1 MEWFLLFHTVEA
13 PKIKEIIKI
22 IVDGDGGVGKTTMLK
37 RLTEG
42 KFDPGT
48 PITIGLDFFVKE
60 YYLFDQKVW
69 AQFWDFVGASR
80 FDILRPTCY
89 GGAFSMVL
97 VCDLT
102 RIMTTTEERMDYFLG
117 VANSAHINPE
127 KIILVGSKTDLF
139 YERSVNPEYLAVF
152 REQYNFHNVIEVSAR
167 SNNNLE
173 LLFESA
179 VALGM
184 YNKGLVNKDEFEEY
198 SSHTNSRIEEP
209 YIEPHEKIL
218 RKCYQCEQRLYFY
231 EFASTNPTISQQVLA
246 KIWKSPHVEILCC
259 KCFNSY
265 EQKVPRI
272 CSTYEL

>member
-1 MEWFLLFHTVEA
+1 MESFLLFHSVEA
-13 PKIKEIIKI
+13 FRIKEIIKI

-42 KFDPGT
+42 QFDPGT

-60 YYLFDQKVW
+60 YYLFDQKVY

-89 GGAFSMVL
+89 GGASSMVL

-102 RIMTTTEERMDYFLG
+102 RIMTTTEERINYFLD
-117 VANSAHINPE
+117 VANSASLNSQ
-127 KIILVGSKTDLF
+127 KIILVGSKTDLY
-139 YERSVNPEYLAVF
+139 YERSVNPEYLAVY
-152 REQYNFHNVIEVSAR
+152 REKYNFHQVIEVSAR

-184 YNKGLVNKDEFEEY
+184 YNKGLVEKSEFEEY
-198 SSHTNSRIEEP
+198 SSHIHNRIEEP

-218 RKCYQCEQRLYFY
+218 RKCYECGQRLYFY
-231 EFASTNPTISQQVLA
+231 EFASTNPNYDQEVLVN
-246 KIWKSPHVEILCC
+246 IWKSPYVEILCC
-259 KCFNSY
+259 KCFRAY
-265 EQKVPRI
+265 EENQPKS
-272 CSTYEL
+272 CSTYDL